1 MIRGKGKGENPS
13 GGLTP
18 FCFLFIIYIKAIS
31 VTVFLSFFPPPP
43 LTPQQ
48 TLILQPISCFI
59 LNMSMVPTYPKDRTA
74 CMIKDGPVDPRFQV
88 PGGTLCFK
96 PERDSRFPYIYE
108 IPTHALVHSP
118 KYIKT
123 ILIHIVDTSMEARKA
138 RAKFEFTLTV
148 PLGPN
153 ACMENHGTL
162 S

>member
-1 MIRGKGKGENPS
+1 
-13 GGLTP
+13 
-18 FCFLFIIYIKAIS
+18 
-31 VTVFLSFFPPPP
+31 
-43 LTPQQ
+43 
-48 TLILQPISCFI
+48 
-59 LNMSMVPTYPKDRTA
+59 MVPAYPKDRTT

-88 PGGTLCFK
+88 PGGTLRFK

-123 ILIHIVDTSMEARKA
+123 ILIHIVDTSIEARKV

-162 S
+162 TQYCMSNSVYLFYIPFRSD